1 MWACTASPQALQETH
16 VFKCS
21 HSPLTAV
28 RVGVV
33 ELGVC
38 TDLEMAVAAWIKSLM
53 LLLLLGAAWP
63 GWGVPGVSLVF
74 SIHPTPRQGLG
85 ELQGSWQE
93 PRRFLCQCEHSSPPA
108 LIHRQ

>member
-16 VFKCS
+16 VFECC
-21 HSPLTAV
+21 HSPLTAL

-63 GWGVPGVSLVF
+63 GWAVPWGVPGFQHPPSTMPGAGRAAGLLAAAQEVPVSV
-74 SIHPTPRQGLG
+74 
-85 ELQGSWQE
+85 
-93 PRRFLCQCEHSSPPA
+93 
-108 LIHRQ
+108 